1 MVTKSASCGA
11 AVVAIFTRRIAEIF
25 PRIACSI
32 LEKTWHRFH
41 TVLWIRIR
49 SGSVFGSLWI
59 LFRTESVP
67 FLPSSAI
74 LWVNLPRNLC
84 VHIPS
89 SSLFSYLNVK
99 GTRQRMICSTYWT
112 FFYRLLITDEYFLL
126 FTVRTG
132 PDSNCPR
139 QEGRVLKLL
148 FIFKLTITGIL

>member
-49 SGSVFGSLWI
+49 TGSVFGSLWI

-112 FFYRLLITDEYFLL
+112 FLLPASNYRRIL
-126 FTVRTG
+126 FALYG
-132 PDSNCPR
+132 PDRSGFDLPTAR
-139 QEGRVLKLL
+139 GKSIEAFVHL
-148 FIFKLTITGIL
+148 